1 MNKTLAFQYFYEAKL
16 KGDVNGEAFVGYMY
30 YQGLGVAQSLQK
42 AYETFKA
49 GESRK
54 NYKCNN
60 GLGLMYLKGD
70 YVEMNIP
77 MAYKLFKSKPQG
89 HQSQQMRDIL
99 APNSTWLPCSCSG
112 NPT

>member
-1 MNKTLAFQYFYEAKL
+1 VNKTQAFQYFYEAKL

-30 YQGLGVAQSLQK
+30 YQGIGVGRSLEK
-42 AYETFKA
+42 AYSTFKA

-70 YVEMNIP
+70 HVEQNIP
-77 MAYKLFKSKPQG
+77 MAYKLFKSKPQP
-89 HQSQQMRDIL
+89 H
-99 APNSTWLPCSCSG
+99 
-112 NPT
+112 